1 MKIKKNYC
9 YNVLF
14 MRTKP
19 VERGVADQAV
29 GSQQNHNRNCF
40 TSKRVVRVHCGV
52 KNIQNIP
59 LWTFTTMFYRALNN
73 IALTSF
79 L

>member
-19 VERGVADQAV
+19 VVRGVADQAV
-29 GSQQNHNRNCF
+29 GSTETVLHQRESFEF
-40 TSKRVVRVHCGV
+40 TA
-52 KNIQNIP
+52 
-59 LWTFTTMFYRALNN
+59 M
-73 IALTSF
+73 
-79 L
+79 